1 MAQTIYE
8 FCGIPSMP
16 TIEWDGE
23 AYFKRGIAKV
33 KRIEFQF
40 LVVRLEA
47 PKRRKISA
55 RIPISIP
62 CGAIRRAP
70 AAAFQRRNKYFNS
83 LWCD

>member
-33 KRIEFQF
+33 KRIDGQIVE
-40 LVVRLEA
+40 VVMTFD
-47 PKRRKISA
+47 KKHIS
-55 RIPISIP
+55 RE
-62 CGAIRRAP
+62 
-70 AAAFQRRNKYFNS
+70 
-83 LWCD
+83 